1 MRLIAP
7 LLFCMIGAGVGA
19 MVSLLFGGRGTG
31 ARVGALAGLLGGF
44 AGLLLRD
51 MLDLDRFEVF
61 TGALTATLIG
71 GAVASLAINLI
82 FSVRARR

>member
-7 LLFCMIGAGVGA
+7 LLFCMIGAGAGA
-19 MVSLLFGGRGTG
+19 MVALLFGARGTG
-31 ARVGALAGLLGGF
+31 MRGGALAGLLGGF

-51 MLDLDRFEVF
+51 VLDLDRFEVF
-61 TGALTATLIG
+61 AGALTATLIG
-71 GAVASLAINLI
+71 GAVTSLVINLI